1 MLLETT
7 VSVER
12 KITHNIPKYGSH
24 WISIVI
30 FRKNDQ
36 TRVSFPMLTIYDTS
50 IKISMQKSIRYRQKL
65 TKTEWTGN
73 NCCPV

>member
-24 WISIVI
+24 WISIVV
-30 FRKNDQ
+30 FRKKYDQ
-36 TRVSFPMLTIYDTS
+36 TRVSFPMLTIYD
-50 IKISMQKSIRYRQKL
+50 IKISMQKSIRYRIKL
-65 TKTEWTGN
+65 TKRMDW
-73 NCCPV
+73 

>member
-24 WISIVI
+24 WISIVV
-30 FRKNDQ
+30 FRKKYDQ
-36 TRVSFPMLTIYDTS
+36 TRVSFPMLTIYD
-50 IKISMQKSIRYRQKL
+50 IRYRCRK
-65 TKTEWTGN
+65 
-73 NCCPV
+73 V